1 MNCSAQVFN
10 LDSIYGKK
18 QEFVLQV
25 KQLDEFINRFNN
37 KETIYT
43 SNKTEVNSPVERK
56 RNLISL
62 LDLEDSTLFKKST
75 EDFIEY
81 VSNDTN
87 HIKLDYADDNW
98 YAKVNCTIRY
108 KDKEKNVFL
117 ILKKEGDMQEGFK
130 WVFAGVNAS
139 FTDIRP
145 AYYDTAKFIGPMNH
159 ELGFM
164 GLFNAF
170 NDYENI
176 SEYAFKDFIPDDLS
190 IFFSLVKSNEIQYVR
205 VNSIQYHF
213 LQIANWV
220 FTVDYFNRASSN
232 SGWLISA
239 VTSISDLEKVVYKKN
254 ILYTRQ

>member
-1 MNCSAQVFN
+1 
-10 LDSIYGKK
+10 
-18 QEFVLQV
+18 
-25 KQLDEFINRFNN
+25 
-37 KETIYT
+37 
-43 SNKTEVNSPVERK
+43 
-56 RNLISL
+56 
-62 LDLEDSTLFKKST
+62 
-75 EDFIEY
+75 
-81 VSNDTN
+81 
-87 HIKLDYADDNW
+87 
-98 YAKVNCTIRY
+98 
-108 KDKEKNVFL
+108 
-117 ILKKEGDMQEGFK
+117 
-130 WVFAGVNAS
+130 
-139 FTDIRP
+139 
-145 AYYDTAKFIGPMNH
+145 MNH

-176 SEYAFKDFIPDDLS
+176 SEYAYKDFIPDDLS